1 MSSRMDRYYENH
13 GDDMKRT
20 NKNSRLYNNLYSNKE
35 YDNVENLNL
44 NVGKEININDVKDIL
59 EKREKYRDAKD
70 YRIVKPEEP
79 VMRRVRYYE
88 EDEPN
93 SHDINEMIGKARVD
107 RPIEDKKRSLEETQ
121 VLTLEELISK
131 KSYAKKKKIDKAEM
145 EDLVNTIYDTK
156 MLSEDGGLFDE
167 LKSTGK
173 TVMAPS
179 IKEVLE
185 EAKENMKKD
194 EEDMDDSFFTSSLG
208 LKKSDFEDV
217 EDSDL
222 EESNDN
228 TTKILIVLAII
239 FLLVVLFILIKFA
252 IL

>member
-13 GDDMKRT
+13 GDDAKRT
-20 NKNSRLYNNLYSNKE
+20 NKNSRLYKDLYNNKD

-44 NVGKEININDVKDIL
+44 SVGKEININDVKDIL

-107 RPIEDKKRSLEETQ
+107 RPAEEKRRSLEETQ

-131 KSYAKKKKIDKAEM
+131 KSYAKKRKIDKAEM

-156 MLSEDGGLFDE
+156 MLSEDGGLFDD

-179 IKEVLE
+179 IKQVLE
-185 EAKENMKKD
+185 EAKQEMKEN
-194 EEDMDDSFFTSSLG
+194 EDMDNSFFTSSLG
-208 LKKSDFEDV
+208 LKKSDFETE
-217 EDSDL
+217 EDDS

-228 TTKILIVLAII
+228 TIKFLIVLAVIFII
-239 FLLVVLFILIKFA
+239 VVLFILIKFA
-252 IL
+252 LL

>member
-20 NKNSRLYNNLYSNKE
+20 NKNSRLYNDLYSNKE

-59 EKREKYRDAKD
+59 EKRDKYRDAKD

-93 SHDINEMIGKARVD
+93 SHDINEMIGKAKVD
-107 RPIEDKKRSLEETQ
+107 RPVEEKRRSLEETQ

-145 EDLVNTIYDTK
+145 EDLVNTIYDTQ
-156 MLSEDGGLFDE
+156 MLSEDGGLFDD
-167 LKSTGK
+167 LKATGK

-194 EEDMDDSFFTSSLG
+194 EEEMDDSFFTSSLG
-208 LKKSDFEDV
+208 LKKEDFEGI
-217 EDSDL
+217 EDEDL

-239 FLLVVLFILIKFA
+239 FLLVVLFILVKFA

>member
-13 GDDMKRT
+13 GEETKRT
-20 NKNSRLYNNLYSNKE
+20 NKNSTLYKDLYSNRD

-44 NVGKEININDVKDIL
+44 NVGKEININDVKDML
-59 EKREKYRDAKD
+59 EKRDKYRDVKD

-93 SHDINEMIGKARVD
+93 SHDINEMIGQAKVD
-107 RPIEDKKRSLEETQ
+107 RPAEEKRRSLEETQ

-131 KSYAKKKKIDKAEM
+131 KSYAKKKKLDKAEM
-145 EDLVNTIYDTK
+145 EDLVNTIYDTQ
-156 MLSEDGGLFDE
+156 MLSEDGGLFDD

-179 IKEVLE
+179 IKQVLE
-185 EAKENMKKD
+185 EAKEEMKD
-194 EEDMDDSFFTSSLG
+194 AEDMDNSFFTSSLG
-208 LKKSDFEDV
+208 LKKSDFEDS
-217 EDSDL
+217 EDELDEGEDKTL
-222 EESNDN
+222 
-228 TTKILIVLAII
+228 KFIIILAII
-239 FLLVVLFILIKFA
+239 FVIVVLFILIKFA
-252 IL
+252 LL